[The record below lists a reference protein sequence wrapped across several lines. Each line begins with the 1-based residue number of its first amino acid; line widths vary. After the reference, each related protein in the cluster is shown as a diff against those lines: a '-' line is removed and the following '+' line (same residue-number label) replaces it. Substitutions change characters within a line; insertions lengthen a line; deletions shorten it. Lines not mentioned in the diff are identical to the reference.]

1 MEPPL
6 TALPD
11 RAAAG
16 AAARAWLDDY
26 RDRID
31 RIRVRAERARD
42 QVQQVTAT
50 ARSRDGAVT
59 VTVDPSG
66 ALAGLSFGVRADD
79 LPRARLAELVLGLA
93 REAAADAGAQVQA
106 IVAPLS
112 SEDGR

>member
-6 TALPD
+6 IAVPD

-16 AAARAWLDDY
+16 EAARVWLDDY

-42 QVQQVTAT
+42 QAQQVTAT
-50 ARSRDGAVT
+50 ARTRDGAVT

-66 ALAGLSFGVRADD
+66 ALTGLTFGVRAED
-79 LPRARLAELVLGLA
+79 LPRARLAELVLRLA
-93 REAAADAGAQVQA
+93 REAAADAGAQVRA
-106 IVAPLS
+106 IVAPLT